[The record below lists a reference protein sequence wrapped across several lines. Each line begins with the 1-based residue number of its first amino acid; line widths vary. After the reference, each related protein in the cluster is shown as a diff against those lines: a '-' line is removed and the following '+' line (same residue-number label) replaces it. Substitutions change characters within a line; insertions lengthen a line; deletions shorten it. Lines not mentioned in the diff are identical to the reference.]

1 MFDKVPIVSPSK
13 YHDKIYI
20 QIKVEDVVECLLFG
34 MYDNVLYMTCDN

>member
-1 MFDKVPIVSPSK
+1 MSDKVSIVSPSK

-20 QIKVEDVVECLLFG
+20 QIKVEDVVECLPFG